1 MFTLLFVFCMFGV
14 FGKLFCFGL
23 KAAWGISKFVLNIVF
38 LPLITDRYGGR
49 RTAFSSIPT
58 AAHYPGIIGLIAVQ
72 IKQ

>member
-38 LPLITDRYGGR
+38 LPLILTYVLGVINVVSTVILEQLNHARGVDN
-49 RTAFSSIPT
+49 
-58 AAHYPGIIGLIAVQ
+58 L
-72 IKQ
+72 